1 MMQILG
7 YTADEL
13 AGVPYLDLVHPDD
26 RVIIHRAKEKRLTN
40 GETAS
45 VYSIRVTN
53 KTGRQIWAQIS
64 SVPIFWDE
72 RPATLNF
79 LRDITF
85 QRIAEDELMQT
96 VEKLRKATGATV
108 QAMAQTVEVRD
119 PYTAGHQ
126 KRVSK
131 IARAIATEMT
141 LSSGMVE
148 GVGMAGNIHDLG
160 KISVPAEILSKP
172 GILTDIQF
180 ALIKTHP
187 KTGYEILKGIEF
199 PWDIARIVLQHHE
212 RIDGSGYPQG
222 LCGDDIL
229 LEARILAVADVVEA
243 MSSHRPY
250 RPALGIEKALDEVS
264 SKKGKLYDPQVVE
277 AFEKILMAGKL

>member
-1 MMQILG
+1 
-7 YTADEL
+7 
-13 AGVPYLDLVHPDD
+13 
-26 RVIIHRAKEKRLTN
+26 
-40 GETAS
+40 
-45 VYSIRVTN
+45 
-53 KTGRQIWAQIS
+53 
-64 SVPIFWDE
+64 
-72 RPATLNF
+72 
-79 LRDITF
+79 
-85 QRIAEDELMQT
+85 MQT

-126 KRVSK
+126 KRVSN